1 VKLFCFLAAFVL
13 FVSFGTHASASDTL
27 SPSAAHRYLR
37 THPSAVL
44 LDIRR
49 PSEYAAGHIAGA
61 RNMNFYDEHFA
72 DSLSTLPR
80 RTPVLVYCATGRR
93 SASALHVLDSLG
105 FRTAYHI
112 RGGIVAW
119 KKSDFAVVP

>member
-1 VKLFCFLAAFVL
+1 
-13 FVSFGTHASASDTL
+13 
-27 SPSAAHRYLR
+27 
-37 THPSAVL
+37 
-44 LDIRR
+44 
-49 PSEYAAGHIAGA
+49 
-61 RNMNFYDEHFA
+61 MNFYDEHFA